1 MNSIFCSWNFQD
13 SRRKQEKSIRDLEFK
28 VLGFSL
34 RFMFHF
40 EQFFYNE
47 AR

>member
-1 MNSIFCSWNFQD
+1 MDSLFSSWNFQD
-13 SRRKQEKSIRDLEFK
+13 SRRKQEKNICDLEFK

-40 EQFFYNE
+40 E
-47 AR
+47 